1 MRKSFSM
8 SSSLETFNLR
18 DAIAIASLYLASY
31 AIYAWLGVAFDA
43 STLPRYMQFIDADLL
58 SNRLLESLWYYH
70 ANPPFLN
77 LIAGIGLKAFGSG
90 AHAFFSVLFHALGL
104 VTAASVYF
112 LTLKL
117 ANSRIAA
124 SGVTCLLVLSPSF
137 ALYQNWFMYS
147 FPAAAFL
154 SVSAVLLYQFV
165 RTGAVG
171 WAVGFFGTLALL
183 LLTRSLFHLVWMV
196 AVAALLATALRSQ
209 WRQVL
214 FAASIPILIVCLWYG
229 KNYYLF
235 GTFSSS
241 TWFGL
246 GLSNISTL
254 AVTREELAPLVERG
268 ELSPFALVSRY
279 QEIDR
284 LFTSQQLTPTGIPV
298 LDQIRKSSGDYNFNN
313 LQLLMIDRYYTRD
326 GFTVIK
332 RFPAS
337 YVVGLIISNRLFFSP
352 SNMNL
357 YFNATNRAAV
367 RPMEAIFNPLL
378 YGVGARPGL
387 IQQPHFGFTGQS
399 FLEVNT
405 SLLLIVAWLLLLG
418 YGYARVRRAFLPE
431 GCDDLPRAIVMG
443 YIAFTMLY
451 IYGVGTA
458 FELAENYR
466 YRWVVEPVTLVIAAV
481 AITHLGR
488 TVRAKLRLP
497 KP

>member
-1 MRKSFSM
+1 
-8 SSSLETFNLR
+8 
-18 DAIAIASLYLASY
+18 
-31 AIYAWLGVAFDA
+31 
-43 STLPRYMQFIDADLL
+43 
-58 SNRLLESLWYYH
+58 
-70 ANPPFLN
+70 
-77 LIAGIGLKAFGSG
+77 
-90 AHAFFSVLFHALGL
+90 
-104 VTAASVYF
+104 
-112 LTLKL
+112 
-117 ANSRIAA
+117 
-124 SGVTCLLVLSPSF
+124 
-137 ALYQNWFMYS
+137 
-147 FPAAAFL
+147 
-154 SVSAVLLYQFV
+154 
-165 RTGAVG
+165 
-171 WAVGFFGTLALL
+171 
-183 LLTRSLFHLVWMV
+183 
-196 AVAALLATALRSQ
+196 
-209 WRQVL
+209 
-214 FAASIPILIVCLWYG
+214 
-229 KNYYLF
+229 
-235 GTFSSS
+235 
-241 TWFGL
+241 
-246 GLSNISTL
+246 
-254 AVTREELAPLVERG
+254 
-268 ELSPFALVSRY
+268 
-279 QEIDR
+279 
-284 LFTSQQLTPTGIPV
+284 
-298 LDQIRKSSGDYNFNN
+298 
-313 LQLLMIDRYYTRD
+313 MIDRYYTRD

-357 YFNATNRAAV
+357 YFNAANRAAV